1 MFSWPLLTNTLPFE
15 RNYCRKLIGGK
26 FFIKGYAAAAGG
38 TGNVTAAGD
47 FLSVRDKDGH
57 GSHTSSTAGGNFVPG
72 TYSNFPPI
80 LFPRLGGSSSA
91 CLLVCNICVVSPFY
105 NAKTSDSICTSA
117 VHASCLFIF
126 YHNSMCKCVCFDNQQ
141 TNQVQM
147 CLDKQMGLPREVLRT
162 QGLQHIKCVGQILM
176 VEVDVLIVMSWQRW
190 TKQFMM
196 EWTS

>member
-1 MFSWPLLTNTLPFE
+1 
-15 RNYCRKLIGGK
+15 LIGGK

-80 LFPRLGGSSSA
+80 LFPSLGGSNSA

-105 NAKTSDSICTSA
+105 NAKSSDSICTCA
-117 VHASCLFIF
+117 VHASCLFF
-126 YHNSMCKCVCFDNQQ
+126 SYHNSICKCVCFDNQQ

-147 CLDKQMGLPREVLRT
+147 CLEKQMGLPREVLRM
-162 QGLQHIKCVGQILM
+162 QGLQHIKCVGQISM
-176 VEVDVLIVMSWQRW
+176 VEVDVLIVTSWQQW
-190 TKQFMM
+190 MKQFMM

>member
-1 MFSWPLLTNTLPFE
+1 MFCWPLLTNTLPFE

-91 CLLVCNICVVSPFY
+91 CLLVCNICVVSPFF
-105 NAKTSDSICTSA
+105 NAKSSDSICTCV
-117 VHASCLFIF
+117 VHAFCLFF
-126 YHNSMCKCVCFDNQQ
+126 F
-141 TNQVQM
+141 
-147 CLDKQMGLPREVLRT
+147 LP
-162 QGLQHIKCVGQILM
+162 
-176 VEVDVLIVMSWQRW
+176 
-190 TKQFMM
+190 
-196 EWTS
+196 